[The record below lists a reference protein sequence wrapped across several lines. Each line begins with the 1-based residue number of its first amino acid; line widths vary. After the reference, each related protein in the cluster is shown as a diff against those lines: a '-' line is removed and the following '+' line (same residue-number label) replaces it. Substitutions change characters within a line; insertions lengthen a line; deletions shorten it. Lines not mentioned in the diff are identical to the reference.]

1 MAEHSTTQIKVWD
14 GLVRG
19 FHWLVLLSFVAA
31 YLTSQ
36 FGMQQTHILI
46 GYLIALLLVVRIAWG
61 FVGSQHARF
70 ADFIATPTEVW
81 RYLKASFRNDPPH
94 YLGHNPAGGWMVLV
108 LMGALLLMAI
118 SGVILVAVIEFE
130 GPLLSLLSGMSD
142 QWAYRFSALHEWVLD
157 LLWLLIVG
165 HLLGVVVASIQH
177 KENLPHAMVTGYK
190 TINKGEGKQ

>member
-1 MAEHSTTQIKVWD
+1 MTEHTTTQVKVWD

-19 FHWLVLLSFVAA
+19 FHWLMLLAFVAA

-46 GYLIALLLVVRIAWG
+46 GYLITLLLIVRITWG

-70 ADFIATPTEVW
+70 SDFIATPAAVW

-130 GPLLSLLSGMSD
+130 GPLLGLLSGMSD
-142 QWAYRFSALHEWVLD
+142 QWAYRFSELHEWVLD
-157 LLWLLIVG
+157 LLWLLIAG

-190 TINKGEGKQ
+190 TINKDKGKQ